1 VHQVGHWLRPSIRD
15 EWSDSYSHRFYSQ
28 GKIAGT
34 GRIGPSAGLDAIDRG
49 NIFAPAGCRARFLG
63 CPVCRIATVLPE
75 LHRLTHC
82 VTEMLG
88 SANVCR
94 S

>member
-1 VHQVGHWLRPSIRD
+1 M
-15 EWSDSYSHRFYSQ
+15 
-28 GKIAGT
+28 
-34 GRIGPSAGLDAIDRG
+34 GPSAGLDAIDRG

-63 CPVCRIATVLPE
+63 CPVRRIATVLPE
-75 LHRLTHC
+75 LRRLTRA

-88 SANVCR
+88 FANVCR